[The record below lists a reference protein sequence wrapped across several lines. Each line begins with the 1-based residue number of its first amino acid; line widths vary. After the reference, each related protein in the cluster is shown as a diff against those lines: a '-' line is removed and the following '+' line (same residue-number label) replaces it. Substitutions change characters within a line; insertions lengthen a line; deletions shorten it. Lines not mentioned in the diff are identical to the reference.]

1 MLEVIFEHTKRAW
14 QYWLSRRSH
23 KGHINWQKYEETLRQ
38 QLPLPKPRIIHS
50 ISQRQGQQ
58 SYAPNAESPV
68 WLAID
73 RSLWLPRNRMRETFT
88 SGSVGTVPGNRC
100 LYPES
105 DRQEPERRRS
115 GGSWRRLT
123 PGVTLQPL
131 NIGEGHAEA
140 SYPAWARGPH

>member
-1 MLEVIFEHTKRAW
+1 MSQCKSSRGRYVQNCAAITNIMVYVYYGIRGNFKMLEVIFEHTKRAW

-58 SYAPNAESPV
+58 SYAPNGESPV

-73 RSLWLPRNRMRETFT
+73 RSLWLPRNRMRET
-88 SGSVGTVPGNRC
+88 
-100 LYPES
+100 
-105 DRQEPERRRS
+105 
-115 GGSWRRLT
+115 
-123 PGVTLQPL
+123 
-131 NIGEGHAEA
+131 
-140 SYPAWARGPH
+140 